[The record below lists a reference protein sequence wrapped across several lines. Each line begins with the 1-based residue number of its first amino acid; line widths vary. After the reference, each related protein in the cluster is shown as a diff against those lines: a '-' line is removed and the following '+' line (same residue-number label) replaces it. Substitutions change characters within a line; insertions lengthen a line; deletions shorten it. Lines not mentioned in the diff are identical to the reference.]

1 MVSRTFTYEGFDGKM
16 YTDTWYFHLNEAE
29 SFKIR
34 ARNIEGMDGMLRT
47 LSRTNDGG
55 EIMDL
60 IDAIILNSVGKKSID
75 GRQFIKNADVRDE
88 FRQTDAYSQLF
99 MELISDSNKASEFM
113 IGILPAKLAAE
124 ARKNI
129 AEAEANNVVSL
140 PTTTE

>member
-1 MVSRTFTYEGFDGKM
+1 MITRTFTYEGFDGKL
-16 YTDTWYFHLNEAE
+16 YSDTWYFHLNEAE

-60 IDAIILNSVGKKSID
+60 IDAIILSSVGKKSID
-75 GRQFIKNADVRDE
+75 GRQFIKNPEVRDE

-99 MELISDSNKASEFM
+99 MELISDSEKASEFM

-124 ARKNI
+124 ARKNM
-129 AEAEANNVVSL
+129 AEVSADNVTALPVTAE
-140 PTTTE
+140 

>member
-1 MVSRTFTYEGFDGKM
+1 MITRTFTYEGFDGKM

-60 IDAIILNSVGKKSID
+60 IDAIILNSVGKRSID
-75 GRQFIKNADVRDE
+75 GRQFIKNAEVRDE
-88 FRQTDAYSQLF
+88 FRQTEAYSQLF
-99 MELISDSNKASEFM
+99 MELISDADKAAEFM
-113 IGILPAKLAAE
+113 IGIMPAKLAAE

-129 AEAEANNVVSL
+129 AEATDQNVIQMPAN
-140 PTTTE
+140 

>member
-1 MVSRTFTYEGFDGKM
+1 MITRTFTYEGFDGKL
-16 YTDTWYFHLNEAE
+16 YSDTWYFHLNEAE

-60 IDAIILNSVGKKSID
+60 IDTIILNSVGKKSID
-75 GRQFIKNADVRDE
+75 GRQFIKNPEVRDE
-88 FRQTDAYSQLF
+88 FRQTNAYSQLF
-99 MELISDSNKASEFM
+99 MELISDSEKASEFM

-124 ARKNI
+124 ARKNMS
-129 AEAEANNVVSL
+129 EASVDNVTSL
-140 PTTTE
+140 PTTAE

>member
-1 MVSRTFTYEGFDGKM
+1 MITRTFTYEGFDGKM
-16 YTDTWYFHLNEAE
+16 YSDTWYFHLNEAE

-60 IDAIILNSVGKKSID
+60 IDAIILNSVGKRSID
-75 GRQFIKNADVRDE
+75 GRQFIKNAEVRDE
-88 FRQTDAYSQLF
+88 FRQTEAYSQLF
-99 MELISDSNKASEFM
+99 MELISDADKAAEFM
-113 IGILPAKLAAE
+113 IGIMPAKLAAE

-129 AEAEANNVVSL
+129 AEAKDQNVIEMPAN
-140 PTTTE
+140 

>member
-1 MVSRTFTYEGFDGKM
+1 MITRTFTYEGFDGKM

-60 IDAIILNSVGKKSID
+60 IDAIILNSVGKRSID
-75 GRQFIKNADVRDE
+75 GRQFIKNAELRDE

-99 MELISDSNKASEFM
+99 MELISDADKAAEFM
-113 IGILPAKLAAE
+113 IGIMPAKLAAE

-129 AEAEANNVVSL
+129 AEATDQNVIQMPAN
-140 PTTTE
+140 

>member
-1 MVSRTFTYEGFDGKM
+1 MITRTFTYEGFDGKM
-16 YTDTWYFHLNEAE
+16 YSDTWYFHLNEAE

-60 IDAIILNSVGKKSID
+60 IDAIILNSVGKRGID
-75 GRQFIKNADVRDE
+75 GRQFIKNAEVRDE

-99 MELISDSNKASEFM
+99 MELISDADKASEFM
-113 IGILPAKLAAE
+113 IGIMPAKLAAE

-129 AEAEANNVVSL
+129 AEAKDQKVIEMPAN
-140 PTTTE
+140 